1 MLIKQALF
9 GDARTHKDSVL
20 SQAESY
26 IHRFGPGMV
35 LYWFGHA
42 PQLDDAQGDI
52 TICGWNLPNKLLLP
66 TGKMAVQIQRE
77 HESVVEQEEN

>member
-1 MLIKQALF
+1 
-9 GDARTHKDSVL
+9 
-20 SQAESY
+20 
-26 IHRFGPGMV
+26 MV

-66 TGKMAVQIQRE
+66 TGEMAVQIQRE
-77 HESVVEQEEN
+77 HESVVEQEKNDE